1 MNDPLDFYH
10 QVWPTHS
17 EYAKRWLNRFPQWD
31 STEHDEDHLLNCI
44 ETWLEKARELSDEK
58 ALMAEL
64 RLVRQRS
71 MIEIMRRDL
80 QGKVDLFE
88 VTEALSFLAD
98 AAVQIALK
106 FSHKMQAERFG
117 EPADGDCMMV
127 VGMGKLGGL
136 ELNASSD
143 IDLIF
148 CTTRMGKHWAAPRVK
163 PNPMQN
169 FSRRWANVSSRL
181 FRK

>member
-1 MNDPLDFYH
+1 MSDPLEFLH
-10 QVWPTHS
+10 QVWPSHS
-17 EYAKRWLNRFPQWD
+17 EYAKRWLNRFPQW
-31 STEHDEDHLLNCI
+31 SQEDTCDVPLLTCI
-44 ETWLEKARELSDEK
+44 EAWLEDAKNLSDENT
-58 ALMAEL
+58 LMSKL

-80 QGKVDLFE
+80 LGQVDLFE

-98 AAVQIALK
+98 ASVQIALN
-106 FSHKMQAERFG
+106 FCHQQQAERYG
-117 EPADGDCMMV
+117 QPANGDCLMV

-148 CTTRMGKHWAAPRVK
+148 CTARMAKPWVGQTAE
-163 PNPMQN
+163 PNPTPS
-169 FSRRWANVSSRL
+169 FLRKSGADSSGSSRR
-181 FRK
+181 

>member
-10 QVWPTHS
+10 QVWPNHS
-17 EYAKRWLNRFPQWD
+17 DYAKRWLHRFPHWD
-31 STEHDEDHLLNCI
+31 STEHDENHPLNCI
-44 ETWLEKARELSDEK
+44 ETWLEKARELNDEK

-98 AAVQIALK
+98 ARRTNCTEIQP
-106 FSHKMQAERFG
+106 Q
-117 EPADGDCMMV
+117 
-127 VGMGKLGGL
+127 
-136 ELNASSD
+136 NAGRA
-143 IDLIF
+143 F
-148 CTTRMGKHWAAPRVK
+148 RRA
-163 PNPMQN
+163 
-169 FSRRWANVSSRL
+169 RRW
-181 FRK
+181 